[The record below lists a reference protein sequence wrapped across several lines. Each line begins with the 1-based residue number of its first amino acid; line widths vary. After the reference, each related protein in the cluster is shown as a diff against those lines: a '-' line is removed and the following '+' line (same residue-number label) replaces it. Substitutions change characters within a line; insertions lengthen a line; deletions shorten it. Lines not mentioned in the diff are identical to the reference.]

1 MKRNRIRYITYI
13 VLSGIA
19 LAVMLYSAVALLSE
33 GSPLLKSV
41 REHIKSANNFH
52 KDSLYDKAIEPY
64 RRALD
69 MEPDNSLAN
78 YNSATNLL
86 LKNYK
91 DIKDKVA
98 EAEVVANVYN
108 DAIGQFT
115 VATENEIEKT
125 GLASIKH
132 NKALVFHLTDSLE
145 MAAEE
150 YKDALR
156 NNPHDDETRY
166 NLAVVLYQ
174 LKQNQQNQNQQQQ
187 NQEQEQQNQE
197 QQQQNQEQQQQNQEQ
212 QQNQDQQQQNQDQQ
226 QQNQDNQDKQQQQ
239 QPQPSEGEISKEA
252 AERLLEAAMQDEKGV
267 LEKVKRSTNK
277 ANRRKLQKNW

>member
-1 MKRNRIRYITYI
+1 M
-13 VLSGIA
+13 VLSGVA
-19 LAVMLYSAVALLSE
+19 LAAMLYSAVALLTD

-115 VATENEIEKT
+115 VATENETEKT
-125 GLASIKH
+125 VLASIKH

-145 MAAEE
+145 MAAQE

-166 NLAVVLYQ
+166 NLALVLYQ
-174 LKQNQQNQNQQQQ
+174 LKQNQQNQNQQNQQ
-187 NQEQEQQNQE
+187 NQQQQQQQQQQQKQEQEQQ
-197 QQQQNQEQQQQNQEQ
+197 QNQGQ
-212 QQNQDQQQQNQDQQ
+212 QQNQDQQQQNQDQ
-226 QQNQDNQDKQQQQ
+226 NNQDKQQQQ

-267 LEKVKRSTNK
+267 LEKVKRGTNK